1 MNMKTSE
8 TRKKRGIQERHS
20 NRKLM
25 ARNYQSRSKTQAE
38 KQPREPGAWITI
50 NQRIL
55 IQPETQT
62 LGGRPSTMTGTTGI
76 LLC

>member
-38 KQPREPGAWITI
+38 KQPREPGA
-50 NQRIL
+50 
-55 IQPETQT
+55 
-62 LGGRPSTMTGTTGI
+62 
-76 LLC
+76 